1 MGLQGVGEGMAVSGA
16 GMVVACAGMVREGF
30 RDSAESV
37 LKLKGQEGHLWAR
50 LM

>member
-1 MGLQGVGEGMAVSGA
+1 MQTGASGGA
-16 GMVVACAGMVREGF
+16 GGDGGGFCAGMVREGF